1 MRRQIDS
8 EYIRRKRLSRRPR
21 DNQRKVKRTK
31 MKNDENVVLLAV
43 GMFLSWLGML
53 ATILML
59 RWG

>member
-1 MRRQIDS
+1 MRRPIDS
-8 EYIRRKRLSRRPR
+8 EYIRKKRLSRRPR